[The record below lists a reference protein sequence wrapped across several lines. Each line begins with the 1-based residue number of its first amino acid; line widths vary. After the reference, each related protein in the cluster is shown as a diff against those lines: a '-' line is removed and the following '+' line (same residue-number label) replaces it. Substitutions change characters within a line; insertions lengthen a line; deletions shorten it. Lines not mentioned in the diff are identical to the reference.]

1 LEIGLLVYPRHTPL
15 DLVGPWEVLVRVP
28 HASMH
33 LIWTRPGPVQADGGM
48 EITATTS
55 FADAPPLD
63 VLLVPGGPG
72 QLTLMKHTLLLDYI
86 RGCSETAQWV
96 CSICTGALLL
106 AQAGVLKGRRATTH
120 WLARDALR
128 TFDIEVTG
136 ERYVIDGKFLT
147 SAGVTAGIDLALE
160 LARRLAG
167 DDVAREIQL
176 QLEYDPAPPLKSGS
190 PDSAPPE
197 LVSQL
202 RSRARRYR

>member
-1 LEIGLLVYPRHTPL
+1 
-15 DLVGPWEVLVRVP
+15 
-28 HASMH
+28 
-33 LIWTRPGPVQADGGM
+33 M

-55 FADAPPLD
+55 FADAPRLD

-86 RGCSETAQWV
+86 RGCTETAQWI
-96 CSICTGALLL
+96 CSVCTGALLL

-120 WLARDALR
+120 WLAREALG
-128 TFDIEVTG
+128 TFDVEVIG
-136 ERYVIDGKFLT
+136 ERYVFDGKFAT